1 MIFVRV
7 KIPYPFLD
15 FENLDLQIK
24 KMGADLVGFGDVSSG
39 LAPEFSHIPKA
50 IALGIKY
57 PVFEVDINKPNCF
70 LERCFSIDKRLQEI
84 QKKVAAILRNNG
96 WRALLIPPDS
106 HREISSFIARL
117 YHLFP
122 HKTAA
127 TCSGLGWIG
136 KNGLLISQEFGPRL
150 SWATVL
156 TDAPLLLTPYP
167 ITISHCGNCRYC
179 VDACPAGAIRNVLWE
194 RKNSYEPLIDVQR
207 CFAQLQKNQELYG
220 HFSCGVC
227 VLVCPQGISQK

>member
-1 MIFVRV
+1 VRV

-15 FENLDLQIK
+15 FENLDLRIK

-39 LAPEFSHIPKA
+39 LASEFSHIPKA

-57 PVFEVDINKPNCF
+57 PVFEVDIRTPHYF
-70 LERCFSIDKRLQEI
+70 LNRSFSIDNRLQEI
-84 QKKVAAILRNNG
+84 QKKVAAVLRNNG
-96 WRALLIPPDS
+96 WRALPIPPDS
-106 HREISSFIARL
+106 HRENSSFIARI

-136 KNGLLISQEFGPRL
+136 KSGLLISQEFGPRL
-150 SWATVL
+150 NWATVL
-156 TDAPLLLTPYP
+156 TNAPLMLN
-167 ITISHCGNCRYC
+167 SHPVTSSQCGNCHCC

-207 CFAQLQKNQELYG
+207 CFAQLQKNKELYG
-220 HFSCGVC
+220 YFSCGVC
-227 VLVCPQGISQK
+227 VMVCPQGVSKQKSK